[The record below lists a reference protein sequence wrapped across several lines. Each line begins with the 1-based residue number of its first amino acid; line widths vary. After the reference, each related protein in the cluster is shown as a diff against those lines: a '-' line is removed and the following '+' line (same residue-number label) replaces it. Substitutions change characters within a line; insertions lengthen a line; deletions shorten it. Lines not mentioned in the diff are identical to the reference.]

1 MLALEHVTISE
12 LQELL
17 NALQLPID
25 TRVTVTFEENYA
37 AIKALKRQQALMAM
51 KRLRGS
57 GNGKLVAT
65 LLKEREKDA
74 LY

>member
-12 LQELL
+12 LQDLL
-17 NALQLPID
+17 NALQLPTE
-25 TRVTVTFEENYA
+25 TRVTVTFEENDT
-37 AIKALKRQQALMAM
+37 AIKALKRQKAIIAM

-74 LY
+74 LS